1 MRAGVIATQAVLAYA
16 INQGSANVASDSLDE
31 LTFVDSLLTFMFQ
44 NWEAKEL
51 EAKTEGKL
59 RRTEIPKTSLL
70 CRECYAQTRS
80 TSTPDHVRQL
90 VKCVQAVHGDPLA
103 HLIALKNEAE
113 ETYGD
118 MVWYLPFS

>member
-51 EAKTEGKL
+51 EAKTEGK
-59 RRTEIPKTSLL
+59 TALL
-70 CRECYAQTRS
+70 CREYYAQTHS